1 MRDGGGSAPTLD
13 GLPWPEGDPGQLT
26 GAAQRAHAAA
36 RTLGHAASS
45 LGSHAHGSSGWRG
58 AAAAAFRHTIQAE
71 QQGMQRSA
79 AALDEASSAL
89 RRLGEVLGDGQQEV
103 RRLAEQVC
111 EAEAAAAVAGVHA
124 ALAVTQDI
132 GVSILTGADPAFR
145 EARREADDAAD
156 HARDESARA
165 NAHATEVRSRAT
177 RRAQQVCDHLVG
189 VDVATARAVDHAA
202 ALAPMGGRT
211 HSLAATPAHAFGA
224 RVFKDLSRSDWEQ
237 LAYFLAGIEHWDPA
251 EGLLANDANVRAVYA
266 FYGQLWSGDHDLQW
280 AGMANLVGPLFYA
293 GWQDLYLL
301 RTMSD
306 GGDRLKYLTRMLG
319 LPNLPGIAYGAADLA
334 QDLTPAGLLA
344 DLSGEELE
352 WFEQRFLSMQK
363 QIFDDM
369 AWKHAAYS
377 LGGIDLMR
385 EMHDGGQLS
394 PRELAPFEQI
404 ASGVPERVRA
414 GNEALLYREQRNIIQ
429 NDYDALRDHD
439 GPIGEGFSTMLTWT
453 ANNPIPGGHAYR
465 DDFHHNAEIPVP
477 LPGPIGIFVHPH
489 VSIPVQVP
497 TGNVADFDD
506 RWRWITQDMLPNYQQ
521 LLTDPQAMAHI
532 VDEPVAERADDWRMV
547 PLPYPGG

>member
-26 GAAQRAHAAA
+26 DAAQRAHAAA
-36 RTLGHAASS
+36 RALGHAASS

-58 AAAAAFRHTIQAE
+58 AAATAFAHTILVE
-71 QQGMQRSA
+71 QQGMQRSS

-89 RRLGEVLGDGQQEV
+89 RRLGQVLGDGQEEV
-103 RRLAEQVC
+103 RRLAEQVR
-111 EAEAAAAVAGVHA
+111 EADAASAIAGAHA

-145 EARREADDAAD
+145 ETRREADEAAD
-156 HARDESARA
+156 HARAASARA
-165 NAHATEVRSRAT
+165 HAHATEVRSRAM
-177 RRAQQVCDHLVG
+177 RRAQHVCDHLVG
-189 VDVATARAVDHAA
+189 VDAATARAVDHAT
-202 ALAPMGGRT
+202 ALAPMGGRA

-301 RTMSD
+301 RNLSD

-319 LPNLPGIAYGAADLA
+319 LPKLPGLAYGAGDLA
-334 QDLTPAGLLA
+334 QDLTPAGALA

-352 WFEQRFLSMQK
+352 WFERRFLGMQK

-385 EMHDGGQLS
+385 DMNRDGQL
-394 PRELAPFEQI
+394 RAMELAPFEGI
-404 ASGVPERVRA
+404 ASGVPERVA
-414 GNEALLYREQRNIIQ
+414 AANLALLRREQHDIIQ
-429 NDYDALRDHD
+429 NDYEELRAHHGPVGDA
-439 GPIGEGFSTMLTWT
+439 FSTMLTWT
-453 ANNPIPGGHAYR
+453 ANNPIPGGHPYR
-465 DDFHHNAEIPVP
+465 DDFHHTAQVPIPVP
-477 LPGPIGIFVHPH
+477 FPASIVLHPH
-489 VSIPVQVP
+489 APIPLQVP
-497 TGNVADFDD
+497 SGNVADYGD
-506 RWRWITQDMLPNYQQ
+506 RWKWITDDMLPNYEV
-521 LLTDPQAMAHI
+521 LLRDPEAMQRI
-532 VDEPVAERADDWRMV
+532 LDRPVADRAGDWRMV

>member
-13 GLPWPEGDPGQLT
+13 GLPWPEGDPGELK

-36 RTLGHAASS
+36 HALDHVSSS

-58 AAAAAFRHTIQAE
+58 AAATAFRHTIQAE

-79 AALDEASSAL
+79 AALGEASSAL
-89 RRLGEVLGDGQQEV
+89 RRLGEVLGDGQDEV
-103 RRLAEQVC
+103 RRLAEQVRA
-111 EAEAAAAVAGVHA
+111 AEAATAIADVHAAVA
-124 ALAVTQDI
+124 VTKDI
-132 GVSILTGADPAFR
+132 GVSLLTGADPAFR
-145 EARREADDAAD
+145 ETRHEADHAAD
-156 HARDESARA
+156 HARAAAARA
-165 NAHATEVRSRAT
+165 HAHAAEIRSRAT
-177 RRAQQVCDHLVG
+177 RRAQHICDHLVS

-202 ALAPMGGRT
+202 SLAPMGGR
-211 HSLAATPAHAFGA
+211 SRSPAATPAHAFGA

-237 LAYFLAGIEHWDPA
+237 LAYFLAGIEHWDPD

-306 GGDRLKYLTRMLG
+306 GGDRLKYLSRMLG
-319 LPNLPGIAYGAADLA
+319 LPKLPGLAYGAADLA
-334 QDLTPAGLLA
+334 QDLTPAGALA

-352 WFEQRFLSMQK
+352 WFERRFLSMQK

-385 EMHDGGQLS
+385 EMTRDGQL
-394 PRELAPFEQI
+394 RAMELAPFEGI

-414 GNEALLYREQRNIIQ
+414 ANIALLRREQHDIIQ
-429 NDYDALRDHD
+429 NDYDELRSHH
-439 GPIGEGFSTMLTWT
+439 GPIGDAFSTMLTWT
-453 ANNPIPGGHAYR
+453 ANNPIPGGHPYR
-465 DDFHHNAEIPVP
+465 EDFHHTAQIPIPVP
-477 LPGPIGIFVHPH
+477 FPASIVLHPH
-489 VSIPVQVP
+489 APIPLQVP
-497 TGNVADFDD
+497 SGNVADYGD
-506 RWRWITQDMLPNYQQ
+506 RWRWITDDMLPNYEV
-521 LLTDPQAMAHI
+521 LLRDPEAMQRI
-532 VDEPVAERADDWRMV
+532 LDRPVADRADDWRMV